1 MYRSSS
7 TNYIRSENPV
17 YRWGYLGVFTPALV
31 AKFKSM
37 ARIGV
42 PGSDWVS
49 GSPWGSP
56 ILAIAPPKGEL
67 QCQNK

>member
-1 MYRSSS
+1 MYRSSCI
-7 TNYIRSENPV
+7 NFIRSENPIF
-17 YRWGYLGVFTPALV
+17 RWGYLCVFTPALV

-37 ARIGV
+37 ARMGV

-56 ILAIAPPKGEL
+56 ILAIAPPLGVV
-67 QCQNK
+67 QYNG

>member
-1 MYRSSS
+1 MYRCSCISF
-7 TNYIRSENPV
+7 IRSENPV
-17 YRWGYLGVFTPALV
+17 FRWGYLIKSTSPRVR
-31 AKFKSM
+31 KFKMM

-56 ILAIAPPKGEL
+56 LVAIAPPQRGG
-67 QCQNK
+67 QYNG